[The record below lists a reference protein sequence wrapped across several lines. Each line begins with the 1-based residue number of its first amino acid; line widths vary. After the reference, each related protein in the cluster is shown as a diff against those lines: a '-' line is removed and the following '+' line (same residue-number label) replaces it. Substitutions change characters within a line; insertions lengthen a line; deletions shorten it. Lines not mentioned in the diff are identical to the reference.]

1 MNVFW
6 DMGGTL
12 VDTYPALDAA
22 FRDVVQRHGG
32 EIELVA
38 ISRLTRTSTGEAIAA
53 LAERFGIDEQEFKDA
68 NARLKK
74 QWETTPPPVM
84 AGAKELMSD
93 VRDAGGLNLVVTHR
107 ERTSAE
113 ALIVGVGLQVDD
125 LICASDGFE
134 RKPAPDMYLELLH
147 RHGLDATE
155 CLGVGDRPIDAVAA
169 HRAGMKAAMLENPE
183 LPVED
188 DADFHVGRLADLRHI
203 VLSEE

>member
-1 MNVFW
+1 MNIFW

-22 FRDVVQRHGG
+22 FRDVVQRHGAD
-32 EIELVA
+32 IELIE
-38 ISRLTRTSTGEAIAA
+38 ISRRTRLSTGEAISRLSAQ
-53 LAERFGIDEQEFKDA
+53 FGIAESEFKA
-68 NARLKK
+68 VNNQLKK
-74 QWETTPPPVM
+74 QWESTPPPAMPGVV
-84 AGAKELMSD
+84 ELMAD
-93 VRDAGGLNLVVTHR
+93 IRQAGGLNLVVTHR
-107 ERTSAE
+107 ERASAE